1 MGQVELLS
9 PVGNMDMFYQ
19 AVHHGAD
26 AVYLAG
32 EKYGARKFAENF
44 TRDQLKEVF
53 SYARLY
59 GVKVYVTI
67 NTLIY
72 EHEIEDFIQYV
83 EFLYQNGVDA
93 VIMQDVG
100 MMWLVQQKFPNLEI
114 HASTQC
120 HNHDQETVQFFKR
133 LGVTRVVLAREMSL
147 DEIKNIDVD
156 IEKEV
161 FVYGALCVCYSGCC
175 LFSSMNGGRSGNRG
189 ECVGSCRLPYRLICN
204 GKRVPLQDKYLLSTK
219 ELNTLECVAELI
231 ESGITSF
238 KIEGRMKSPAYVGYV
253 TYLYRKLIDQY
264 YQNKEA
270 KLSSLEMKNLKM
282 LFNREFTKGYLFQ
295 SDDIMNIHSPN
306 HVGVPIGKIIRVDK
320 KFISIQLEDDLSQ
333 GDGIRFQELGKGMMV
348 NRLYNAKGLLTSFV
362 KKGSICLLDNKFGM
376 KKKDT
381 LLKTID
387 SKLIT
392 DIENYIPKKIEVSVL
407 GEFKLGEPFS
417 ITLSDGVHT
426 VKVLGEVVEKALK
439 QEVTKVDMI
448 RGIDKFGNTPF
459 FCNNFTIDKDE
470 FVFVPLKSI
479 NEVRRRAVLE
489 LVEKRTKIH
498 REIMIREV
506 LRGEKFS
513 SSCSSKYR
521 LNVLVR
527 TKDQLECCLKQ
538 KVDEIYVTDYDL
550 YCQYKNFG
558 NIFYRVDRVQRRKE
572 TFKNER
578 LLVGDYGSV
587 FLYQKD
593 NDLVGDYY
601 LNVTNTYSIEYLS
614 KIGIKRITLSV
625 ELDKEK
631 IRNMMK
637 QDYPVEVII
646 YGRIELMVMK
656 YCPLKKCLHY
666 CNQCKTSKERF
677 CLEDMSM
684 RRYPMIRENCM
695 THIMH
700 FENMDRIS
708 EIQDY
713 QKMGIQ
719 NYRVEFFDE
728 SALEVEQVISKIK
741 RQLGGK

>member
-1 MGQVELLS
+1 MKKIELLS
-9 PVGNMDMFYQ
+9 PVGNMEMFYQ

-32 EKYGARKFAENF
+32 EKYGARRFAKNF
-44 TRDQLKEVF
+44 TPEELKEVF

-83 EFLYQNGVDA
+83 EFLYRNGVDA

-100 MMWLVQQKFPNLEI
+100 MMWLVHQMFPNLEI

-120 HNHDQETVQFFKR
+120 HNHDRETVEFFKK

-147 DEIKNIDVD
+147 EEIKNIDVD

-161 FVYGALCVCYSGCC
+161 FVYGALCVSYSGCC

-189 ECVGSCRLPYRLICN
+189 ECVGSCRLPYRLIRD
-204 GKRVPLQDKYLLSTK
+204 GKRVPLKDEYLLSTK
-219 ELNTLECVAELI
+219 ELNTLECVTKLI

-253 TYLYRKLIDQY
+253 TYLYRKLIDHY
-264 YQNKEA
+264 YQKQEV
-270 KLSSLEMKNLKM
+270 KLSPLEMKNLKM

-295 SDDIMNIHSPN
+295 SDDIMNIQSPN
-306 HVGVPIGKIIRVDK
+306 HVGAPIGKVIQLDK
-320 KFISIQLEDDLSQ
+320 KFISIRLEDDLSQ

-348 NRLYNAKGLLTSFV
+348 NRLYNDKGLLTNFV
-362 KKGSICLLDNKFGM
+362 KKGNVCLLDNKFGM

-392 DIENYIPKKIEVSVL
+392 DIEIYVPKKIEVSVL
-407 GEFKLGEPFS
+407 GEFKNGEPFS
-417 ITLSDGVHT
+417 ITISDGVHT

-448 RGIDKFGNTPF
+448 RCIDKFGNTPF
-459 FCNNFTIDKDE
+459 LCKNITINKDE
-470 FVFVPLKSI
+470 FVFVHLKFI
-479 NEVRRRAVLE
+479 NEVRRKAVLE
-489 LVEKRTKIH
+489 LVEQRTKIDRKIIIH
-498 REIMIREV
+498 DV
-506 LRGEKFS
+506 LKEKKFTNNL
-513 SSCSSKYR
+513 SSKCK

-527 TKDQLECCLKQ
+527 TREQLECCLKQ
-538 KVDEIYVTDYDL
+538 KLDEIYVTDYNL
-550 YCQYKNFG
+550 YCQYKSLG

-572 TFKNER
+572 TFKNEK
-578 LLVGDYGSV
+578 LLVGDFGSV

-601 LNVTNTYSIEYLS
+601 LNITNSYSIDFLNQ
-614 KIGIKRITLSV
+614 IGIRKITLSV

-631 IRNMMK
+631 IRNIMK
-637 QDYPVEVII
+637 QDYPAEMIV
-646 YGRIELMVMK
+646 YGRIELMIMK

-666 CNQCKTSKERF
+666 CSQCKTSKEQF
-677 CLEDMSM
+677 CLEDMTS
-684 RRYPMIRENCM
+684 RRYPMIRENCI

-700 FENMDRIS
+700 FENLDRIS

-719 NYRVEFFDE
+719 NFRIEFFE
-728 SALEVEQVISKIK
+728 ENTLEVEEVISKVK
-741 RQLGGK
+741 KQLKYQ